1 MNLYCFENARTSEQ
15 LAEMERLEQLGIC
28 LFCPEAV
35 TTLQNQAIPWEGD
48 HWTVT
53 SNAFPYNGTLIHL
66 LLVPN
71 VHVSDMID
79 LPSEAQQE
87 FWTALSE
94 IRQMYELTHYG
105 LGVRSGD
112 CRYTGATISHVHAH
126 LLVGPEAVDAEGQ
139 FAPIRMRFS
148 SIPGRKSQA

>member
-1 MNLYCFENARTSEQ
+1 MNLYCFENARTPEQ
-15 LAEMERLEQLGIC
+15 LAEMERLERLGIC

-35 TTLQNQAIPWEGD
+35 TTLHSQPIHWEGE
-48 HWTVT
+48 HWTVI
-53 SNAFPYNGTLIHL
+53 SNAFPYNGTSLHL
-66 LLVPN
+66 LLVPK

-94 IRQMYELTHYG
+94 IRQIYGLTHYG

-112 CRYTGATISHVHAH
+112 CRYTGATIRHVHAH
-126 LLVGPEAVDAEGQ
+126 LLVGAESVDAEGQ